1 LSIGKLNHQFWA
13 AFGADTKRIFFV
25 PLGVDTDYF
34 REKVDLWRARRAE
47 IRAENGW
54 TQDYVLL
61 YVGRLVRQKRVDVL
75 IEAMQKLELARK
87 DIGLLIVGDGVEY
100 EPLADQASSLQ
111 NVHFLGFRDL
121 PDLPQ
126 YYAIADAF
134 VLPSEIEPWGIVV
147 AEALACGLPVIATRK
162 VGAAWDLVQDGK
174 NGYVVPENDAAA
186 LAVAIDRACQSNS
199 FALGDRESQGAVANW
214 GMDSYV
220 RGIHAALDYCLPDS
234 G

>member
-1 LSIGKLNHQFWA
+1 
-13 AFGADTKRIFFV
+13 V
-25 PLGVDTDYF
+25 PYAVDTDYF
-34 REKVDLWRARRAE
+34 REQADIWRARRAE
-47 IRAENGW
+47 IRAEKGW

-61 YVGRLVRQKRVDVL
+61 YVGRLVRKKRVDVL
-75 IEAMQKLELARK
+75 IATMQKLERTRK
-87 DIGLLIVGDGVEY
+87 DIRLLIVGDGVEY
-100 EPLADQASSLQ
+100 TPLAEQARGLG

-162 VGAAWDLVQDGK
+162 VGAAWDLIQDGK

-186 LAVAIDRACQSNS
+186 LAVAIDRACKSNS
-199 FALGDRESQGAVANW
+199 LASGDREFQGGVADW
-214 GMDSYV
+214 GIDSYV
-220 RGIHAALDYCLPDS
+220 QGLHAALDYCLPDS

>member
-1 LSIGKLNHQFWA
+1 MPYA
-13 AFGADTKRIFFV
+13 
-25 PLGVDTDYF
+25 VDTDYF
-34 REKVDLWRARRAE
+34 REQADLWRARRAE
-47 IRAENGW
+47 IKAEKGW
-54 TQDYVLL
+54 KQDYVLL
-61 YVGRLVRQKRVDVL
+61 YVGRLVRKKRVDVL
-75 IEAMQKLELARK
+75 IAAMQKLERTRK

-100 EPLADQASSLQ
+100 EPLAEQARGLR
-111 NVHFLGFRDL
+111 NVHFQGFRDL

-126 YYAIADAF
+126 YYATADAF

-162 VGAAWDLVQDGK
+162 VGAAWDLIQDGE
-174 NGYVVPENDAAA
+174 NGYVVPENDPAA
-186 LAVAIDRACQSNS
+186 LAVAIDRACRSDS
-199 FALGDRESQGAVANW
+199 FPLGGRESQGAIANW